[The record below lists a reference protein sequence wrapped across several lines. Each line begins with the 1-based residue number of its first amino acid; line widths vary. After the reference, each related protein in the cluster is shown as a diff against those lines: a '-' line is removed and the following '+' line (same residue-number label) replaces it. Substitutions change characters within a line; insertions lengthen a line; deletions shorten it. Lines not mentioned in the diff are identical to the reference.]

1 MLKAILFFLVS
12 FSAMATQY
20 LVDTIKNKEG
30 MDFSYILENSKENK
44 YKLEIDC
51 QSFIHTVS
59 VFDQDKKVFENMIE
73 EYECEEVMENTDL
86 CLRHNQNKCIDLN
99 DITDPNC
106 ECR

>member
-1 MLKAILFFLVS
+1 MLVITQGQKLPDVTNIS
-12 FSAMATQY
+12 F
-20 LVDTIKNKEG
+20 
-30 MDFSYILENSKENK
+30 
-44 YKLEIDC
+44 
-51 QSFIHTVS
+51 